1 MASLDRTRLG
11 SNLGSVRTLSGAVGG
26 GARDGGGRNGRR
38 QRASKEAPAGAK
50 FPVAAAQCGL
60 RSAGNCFEG
69 FRGSVELEGGGRSEL
84 RRRNPRRRPWERRR
98 RGGKRSSHHG
108 TCVFIGGSA
117 EAVRQRPWGGVG
129 QRGRPTGQPA
139 CARPV
144 VIVCLDAAYGTWCVR
159 NPHDTCAV

>member
-1 MASLDRTRLG
+1 MCAPYQG
-11 SNLGSVRTLSGAVGG
+11 QWVAEHEMEEAGMGI
-26 GARDGGGRNGRR
+26 GGGRARKLPPKPNSRWR
-38 QRASKEAPAGAK
+38 WRNAGL
-50 FPVAAAQCGL
+50 Q
-60 RSAGNCFEG
+60 SAGNCFEG
-69 FRGSVELEGGGRSEL
+69 FRGGVELEGGGRSEL

-139 CARPV
+139 CAWPV